1 MTDLLLQ
8 ISKNPSA
15 SKLVKTLGLPL
26 PIPTPLKRGKGPQS
40 ETPLAD
46 VPVLF
51 GSVGTQVGSVLA
63 RAINDALVFAGAD
76 IGFVGTQEALTAL
89 GDTGEAYGRSAR
101 LTDHTALTKPVRGLI
116 FDASDLE
123 TTEDL
128 QSLYAFFHPV
138 MRKIAKCGR
147 IVVIGRPA
155 GDAATPTQAAARHA
169 LDGFVR
175 SLAKEVGKRG
185 ATANLLIVDNEAEDR
200 IAGPLRFLLTERS
213 AYVSGQPLRVSKL
226 ARENAVVFRQSL
238 AGKNVLVTG
247 SARGIGKATARVLA
261 AEGARVFVLDRP
273 DDAEAAAKLAD
284 EIGGVAL
291 GVDLGTPEAPE
302 AVAAAAAE
310 HGGFD
315 VVVHNAG
322 VTRDR
327 TLANMKPVYWDLVLN
342 VNLTAIEAITAK
354 LVEDKLINSDGRI
367 ICLASTS
374 GIAGN
379 MGQTNY
385 GAAKSGVIGYIQALA
400 PTLSRRGITV
410 NAIAPGFIETRMTAA
425 MPAGL
430 REVARRLNSLGQGG
444 NPVDVGEAV
453 TFLAS
458 PSAHGVTGQVL
469 RVCGQALVG
478 A

>member
-1 MTDLLLQ
+1 MTDFLLE
-8 ISKNPSA
+8 ISKSPQA

-26 PIPTPLKRGKGPQS
+26 PIPAVLKRAKTPRTDQ
-40 ETPLAD
+40 PLAD

-51 GSVGTQVGSVLA
+51 ASNGTDA
-63 RAINDALVFAGAD
+63 AKAINEALVFAGAD
-76 IGFVGTQEALTAL
+76 IGFVGTQEALDAL
-89 GDTGEAYGRSAR
+89 GDTGEAYGRMAK
-101 LTDHTALTKPVRGLI
+101 LTDHTALTKKVKGLVL
-116 FDASDLE
+116 DATDLAAPD
-123 TTEDL
+123 DL
-128 QSLYAFFHPV
+128 KALYDFFHPI
-138 MRKIAKCGR
+138 MRKVAKGGR
-147 IVVIGRPA
+147 MIVVGRPPN
-155 GDAATPTQAAARHA
+155 DASSPEQAAARHA

-185 ATANLLIVDNEAEDR
+185 ATANLLILDDGAEDR
-200 IAGPLRFLLTERS
+200 IAGPLRFFLSKRS
-213 AYVSGQPLRVSKL
+213 AYVSGQPLRITKL
-226 ARENAVVFRQSL
+226 ARENDVKFSQPL

-247 SARGIGKATARVLA
+247 AARGIGKATARVLA
-261 AEGARVFVLDRP
+261 GEGAKVFVLDRP
-273 DDAEAAAKLAD
+273 DDAEAAAQLAD
-284 EIGGVAL
+284 EIGGVAV
-291 GVDLGTPEAPE
+291 GVDLGTPDAADEVA
-302 AVAAAAAE
+302 AVASE
-310 HGGFD
+310 YGGFD

-327 TLANMKPVYWDLVLN
+327 TLANMKPQYWDLVLN
-342 VNLTAIEAITAK
+342 VNLAAIARITQR
-354 LVEDKLINSDGRI
+354 LVDDKLINSNGRI
-367 ICLASTS
+367 VCLSSTS

-385 GAAKSGVIGYIQALA
+385 GAAKSGVIGYVQALA

-453 TFLAS
+453 TFLAT
-458 PSAHGVTGQVL
+458 PAAHGVSGQVL